1 MQLFFTCCILDIMC
15 YEFVHACK
23 SPLID
28 HITSLIGAG
37 NYFLVCIGG
46 INYFYCQQ
54 AAAAAIVRGLLMI
67 DHIVLHNL
75 SESEMLSVIDFP
87 ALKAF
92 ETFHGDAKL
101 LSEFRKR
108 YTMAC

>member
-1 MQLFFTCCILDIMC
+1 MQLFFTSRILDIMC

-28 HITSLIGAG
+28 QITSLIGAS
-37 NYFLVCIGG
+37 NYFLVCIGS
-46 INYFYCQQ
+46 INYFYCKDT
-54 AAAAAIVRGLLMI
+54 AATAIVRGLLMI
-67 DHIVLHNL
+67 DHTALHNL

-101 LSEFRKR
+101 LSEFKKR
-108 YTMAC
+108 NTIAC